1 MYFIFPCK
9 LVILYLGL
17 EEDLKLQEMCQELF
31 CTRNYISVFL
41 YLAVFF
47 FFGPKLL
54 LEPENLYEVR
64 NVISL

>member
-47 FFGPKLL
+47 FWSKTFTRARKPL
-54 LEPENLYEVR
+54 
-64 NVISL
+64 